1 MNHRRPPQPESWH
14 DESGICRWCG
24 CCIFGMRGEAKGQP
38 LFHRR
43 WHSKCVTE
51 YQFLFWPQET
61 IHMLIKERG
70 RKCEDCGSERYYPEL
85 HHIIPLI
92 DFQHAPQAPYAA
104 WERDNLVLL
113 CHACHVG
120 PNGRHAQ
127 LREEVRPQ
135 MRLFQATEKGG
146 FIDA

>member
-1 MNHRRPPQPESWH
+1 
-14 DESGICRWCG
+14 
-24 CCIFGMRGEAKGQP
+24 
-38 LFHRR
+38 
-43 WHSKCVTE
+43 VTE
-51 YQFLFWPQET
+51 YCFLFWPQET
-61 IHMLIKERG
+61 IHILIKERG